1 MFERFD
7 KVARRVLFFARYE
20 ASELGSQTIAPE
32 HILLGIVREEKGRA
46 WEVLSK
52 GKLSAEALSE
62 AIKSRVVPGEGVCSI
77 ELLLNRQAKSVLWF
91 AIWEADV
98 LAHEAVGAEEML
110 VGLLREQGSVAEEVL
125 AQAGLRLDGVR
136 ESLAGG

>member
-20 ASELGSQTIAPE
+20 AVELGSETIAPE
-32 HILLGIVREEKGRA
+32 HILLGIIREEKGRA
-46 WEVLSK
+46 WEVVSEGRLSTK
-52 GKLSAEALSE
+52 GLLE
-62 AIKSRVVPGEGVCSI
+62 AIKSRVVPNGKASMVEIPFSQPAKRSLEFAVA
-77 ELLLNRQAKSVLWF
+77 EANRTAQ
-91 AIWEADV
+91 
-98 LAHEAVGAEEML
+98 EAVGAEEML

-125 AQAGLRLDGVR
+125 GQAGLSLDGVR